1 MGGGAEH
8 LATSGVA
15 EARTRL
21 AFTLNSS
28 HARKLL
34 LGSQCKFGGASG
46 VWPHRTGTLH
56 LLSRNETEIAALCN
70 SALQRH
76 LEIYDLD

>member
-1 MGGGAEH
+1 MAVGAER
-8 LATSGVA
+8 LVTSWVA

-21 AFTLNSS
+21 VFTLNSL
-28 HARKLL
+28 HACKLL

-46 VWPHRTGTLH
+46 VWPHRAGTLH

-76 LEIYDLD
+76 LEIDDLD